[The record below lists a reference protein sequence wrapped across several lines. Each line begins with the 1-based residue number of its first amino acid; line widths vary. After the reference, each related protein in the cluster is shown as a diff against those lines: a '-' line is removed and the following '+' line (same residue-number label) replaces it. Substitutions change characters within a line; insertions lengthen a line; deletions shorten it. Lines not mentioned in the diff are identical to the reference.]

1 MKLHFLFLL
10 PYVASFT
17 TIWTN
22 KSKKFGS
29 LHYQQR
35 PPGESI
41 NYQFQEHKL
50 LSNVRRKDFA
60 YEEMSL
66 QDMKKYVREIGFDD
80 KGHDRAA
87 LIMIAKG
94 YPEAVRAKPLMK
106 TPDSIPPRLNID
118 AQYPNDIEDHNGE
131 KEEMVKDSKQ
141 DTSSVFSSL
150 KSFKPKSLNIAD
162 MKISSMNL
170 PSIPKQNVRLPELQ
184 RPELNLPKINA
195 PKVDFPN
202 FRFGE
207 QKTKA
212 LDKNSFSEKEETII
226 DVSSIRDDEASSS
239 KNIMHF
245 LRFLPEFNTFLKKDR
260 HAEEPVTNMG
270 GIRTETNRST
280 SKHMLDSLKN
290 SLCQITGK
298 ETYVFG
304 DLSRHFL
311 SEIDSSAKFAV
322 RGINHDAKTMSRKVD
337 YIIKKRVDSLA
348 SNQNDFSIIEVTKQ
362 LVNKVS
368 KGEYEIGEITFLCKV
383 LIKLGADFSLVA
395 GILPVKLLLDLLGYS
410 LVIGLGERFVTTLCK
425 ELDKRIQENDTKS
438 PAKMSLALE
447 APKDSNYTA
456 GDLTKQA
463 LRECLGKDSFET
475 GDIANTDGAVDL
487 IKDLEECLALEK
499 QLVEKLQKVQSRR
512 IVPN

>member
-1 MKLHFLFLL
+1 L
-10 PYVASFT
+10 
-17 TIWTN
+17 
-22 KSKKFGS
+22 
-29 LHYQQR
+29 
-35 PPGESI
+35 E
-41 NYQFQEHKL
+41 
-50 LSNVRRKDFA
+50 
-60 YEEMSL
+60 
-66 QDMKKYVREIGFDD
+66 
-80 KGHDRAA
+80 
-87 LIMIAKG
+87 
-94 YPEAVRAKPLMK
+94 
-106 TPDSIPPRLNID
+106 
-118 AQYPNDIEDHNGE
+118 
-131 KEEMVKDSKQ
+131 
-141 DTSSVFSSL
+141 
-150 KSFKPKSLNIAD
+150 
-162 MKISSMNL
+162 
-170 PSIPKQNVRLPELQ
+170 
-184 RPELNLPKINA
+184 
-195 PKVDFPN
+195 FPN
-202 FRFGE
+202 FRFRE

-226 DVSSIRDDEASSS
+226 DVSSIRDDDATSS
-239 KNIMHF
+239 KNGINL
-245 LRFLPEFNTFLKKDR
+245 LRLLPEFNTFLKKDR
-260 HAEEPVTNMG
+260 LVEEPVTNLG

-280 SKHMLDSLKN
+280 SNHILDSLKN

-311 SEIDSSAKFAV
+311 SELDSSAKFAV

-362 LVNKVS
+362 LVNKVA

-499 QLVEKLQKVQSRR
+499 QLVEKLQKVQARR